1 MQKSVPLRNAIKIFC
16 LQNVVCGIIIVWYKI
31 WWQSLWHAGIT
42 AADAAFGR
50 GTGPILVHF
59 VRCTGTESS
68 LLSCSHSGNDY
79 YYYYRYRYCSYYN
92 DAGVV
97 CPSCK
102 LHRRRNQWGWSGH
115 GLTTFL
121 TCWYKAKSRVRQAMS
136 LSHPLLAYM
145 YAIACAIGIGTSA
158 GGHRGAA
165 PTIRFSPFRVVGWGL
180 TTDYWPLT
188 TDFIWYSLSV
198 YCRASSEMSDAAVAV
213 RPNCSSAQHSK
224 VIHSLHKHLSPLF
237 WAAVIMGLITTIASL
252 TTTSSITSVLI
263 IVMLE
268 LSAPHVSNVFG
279 CLAPIYRFSPWTQLD
294 WC

>member
-1 MQKSVPLRNAIKIFC
+1 MSLSPAEVIDQCIC
-16 LQNVVCGIIIVWYKI
+16 LWHNYKI
-31 WWQSLWHAGIT
+31 WWHSLWHAGIT

-68 LLSCSHSGNDY
+68 LLNCSHSGIDDY
-79 YYYYRYRYCSYYN
+79 YYDYYYHYHFCSYYN

-102 LHRRRNQWGWSGH
+102 LHRRRNWWGWSGH

-145 YAIACAIGIGTSA
+145 YAITCTIGIGTSA

-180 TTDYWPLT
+180 TTDYWLLT
-188 TDFIWYSLSV
+188 TDHWFYLVLLERVHSLVQSCMSFHLLIV
-198 YCRASSEMSDAAVAV
+198 KKLMCASSAGWILYDLVSVFFWCHHIF
-213 RPNCSSAQHSK
+213 NSK
-224 VIHSLHKHLSPLF
+224 
-237 WAAVIMGLITTIASL
+237 L
-252 TTTSSITSVLI
+252 T
-263 IVMLE
+263 
-268 LSAPHVSNVFG
+268 
-279 CLAPIYRFSPWTQLD
+279 
-294 WC
+294 